1 MKNKFATF
9 CFGFLGF
16 AFVCF
21 SVFFFFSDLYVRK
34 NIEFTDYETMD
45 SLSHDEAL
53 KLAAVHDDCFKEER
67 AKKLRTFFLKNKEVG
82 ARFDKRA
89 FEERLA
95 SYLEEG
101 NKLDYIRSMENVTL
115 ARYQG
120 NIIGLYLCSSEDR
133 IIQNTNMIWNF
144 CLSSS
149 VRGKGISHLMI
160 DHAIKRC
167 SHPGQNLALMVY
179 KDSLVAQKL
188 YKKHGFIQTE
198 PLYSLEDEFEYY
210 DKFLMKHSPKGEEP

>member
-1 MKNKFATF
+1 MKNKFTIF
-9 CFGFLGF
+9 CLGFLVF

-34 NIEFTDYETMD
+34 NIEFANYETMD
-45 SLSHDEAL
+45 SLSQDELL

-67 AKKLRTFFLKNKEVG
+67 AKKLRKFFLKNKEVG
-82 ARFDKRA
+82 ARFDKRD
-89 FEERLA
+89 FEERLT

-101 NKLDYIRSMENVTL
+101 NKLDYIRSMENVTI
-115 ARYQG
+115 ARYKG
-120 NIIGLYLCSSEDR
+120 SIFGLYLCSPEDR

-144 CLSSS
+144 CITSSM
-149 VRGKGISHLMI
+149 RGKGISHLMI
-160 DHAIKRC
+160 EHAITRC
-167 SHPGQNLALMVY
+167 SQPTQNLALMVY

-188 YKKHGFIQTE
+188 YKKHGFVQTE

-210 DKFLMKHSPKGEEP
+210 DKFLMKHMPKGQEP